1 MSTLKECKVIMLP
14 TEDKGP
20 VWIYTSGTRKP
31 QNSNY
36 VSQLGCGDQYQH
48 LYIVSDDE
56 IKEGDYLIDDNGI
69 FGPWEYGNTIVGES
83 KGRII
88 ATTDKSLTIEKSAV
102 GYTDG
107 GRARTFYGKELLPEP
122 SKEFIQ
128 KYCELGGINKIMVQ
142 YDSKI
147 RCYKCGK
154 TEADCIATSS
164 NCVGYYEETYQ
175 LKVSKDNTI
184 TIKPVKDS
192 WNREEVEE
200 LCRRAWILGL
210 NKPPYQEIYNAWKE
224 SNL

>member
-1 MSTLKECKVIMLP
+1 MSTLKECQVVIIP
-14 TEDKGP
+14 TKEKSKLYIDSHNKP
-20 VWIYTSGTRKP
+20 CRSFIYYEQG
-31 QNSNY
+31 
-36 VSQLGCGDQYQH
+36 VLAGCTNQH
-48 LYIVSDDE
+48 LYIVSDDQ
-56 IKEGDYLIDDNGI
+56 IKEGDWYLVNNIRVQ
-69 FGPWEYGNTIVGES
+69 EVRKATEHS
-83 KGRII
+83 KGIKSKII
-88 ATTDKSLTIEKSAV
+88 ATTDKSLTVTEFTLMGI
-102 GYTDG
+102 
-107 GRARTFYGKELLPEP
+107 GKNWKQKPLPEP

-128 KYCELGGINKIMVQ
+128 KYCKAGGIDKVMVE

-147 RCYKCGK
+147 KCYKCGK
-154 TEADCIATSS
+154 TEANCIATSS